1 MKRILLIDGH
11 NLLFRMF
18 YGIPSSIKNKD
29 GKEIKGLV
37 GFIGSLKKL
46 VSEFAPYSLYV
57 IFDSE
62 TSKVTNLSYD
72 TNYKANRKDF
82 TNIPTEE
89 NPFTQLPYIKEALT
103 YLEIPFFEVQNNE
116 TDDYIASIIKKKKQK
131 DIEFIIVSTDT
142 DFFQLLDENTYLYVP
157 RGKKSIL
164 YDIKIFKEKFN
175 ILPNDY
181 ILYKSLV
188 GDKTDNIGGIKGNG
202 KVTATKIVHALK
214 EEIKLETKLKETL
227 EMNKEKIIRNI
238 HLITLNSN
246 LDVKNITFSKLNS
259 KLSNQKTYEIINNS
273 QQEQQM
279 C

>member
-46 VSEFAPYSLYV
+46 VKEFSPYSLYV

-62 TSKVTNLSYD
+62 TSKVANLNYD

-82 TNIPTEE
+82 TNLPEEE
-89 NPFTQLPYIKEALT
+89 NPFSQLSYIKEALA
-103 YLEIPFFEVQNNE
+103 YLEIPYFEVQNNE
-116 TDDYIASIIKKKKQK
+116 ADDYIASIIKRNKQK

-142 DFFQLLDENTYLYVP
+142 DYFQLLDEDTYMYVP
-157 RGKKSIL
+157 RGKKSVL
-164 YDIKIFKEKFN
+164 YNIETFKEKFN
-175 ILPNDY
+175 IVPNDY
-181 ILYKSLV
+181 VLYKSLV
-188 GDKTDNIGGIKGNG
+188 GDKTDNIDGIKGIG
-202 KVTATKIVHALK
+202 KMTAAKIVHALK
-214 EEIKLETKLKETL
+214 EEIKLDTKLKETL
-227 EMNKEKIIRNI
+227 EINKEKIIRNI

-259 KLSNQKTYEIINNS
+259 KLSTQKTYEIINNNNKTKIS
-273 QQEQQM
+273 N
-279 C
+279 

>member
-62 TSKVTNLSYD
+62 TSKVANLGYD

-82 TNIPTEE
+82 TNIPEEE

-103 YLEIPFFEVQNNE
+103 YLEIPYFEVQNNE
-116 TDDYIASIIKKKKQK
+116 ADDYIASIIKRNKQK

-157 RGKKSIL
+157 HGKKSIL
-164 YDIKIFKEKFN
+164 YVIENFKEKFN

-181 ILYKSLV
+181 VLYKSLV
-188 GDKTDNIGGIKGNG
+188 GDKTDNIEGIKGIG
-202 KVTATKIVHALK
+202 KITAVKIVYALK

-227 EMNKEKIIRNI
+227 EINKEKIIRNI

-259 KLSNQKTYEIINNS
+259 KLSTQKTYEIINNS
-273 QQEQQM
+273 NKTKISN
-279 C
+279 